1 MKKLAATLC
10 KAVAVLATTWG
21 CAQAGVLTFYTTFA
35 PEGGGTRTG
44 SGNAVV
50 MFDDATNILSFTA
63 TFAGLSTGTTLAH
76 FHCCTASAFSGTAG
90 VAVDAPTLAIPLGV
104 TSGTWSEALD
114 LDLAANWSPAF
125 VTASGGTTT
134 GAIARF
140 VQNIYENKVYLNIHT
155 TGNPGGEIRGF
166 LVPEPTTAALT
177 LVALAAMGGVARRQ
191 RAA

>member
-10 KAVAVLATTWG
+10 KALAVLATTWG

-90 VAVDAPTLAIPLGV
+90 VAVDAPSLAIPLGV

-134 GAIARF
+134 GATARF
-140 VQNIYENKVYLNIHT
+140 LQNIYENKVYLNIHT
-155 TGNPGGEIRGF
+155 SGNPTGEIRGF

-177 LVALAAMGGVARRQ
+177 LLALAAMGGVARRQ

>member
-44 SGNAVV
+44 SGSAVV
-50 MFDDATNILSFTA
+50 QFDDATNILSFTA
-63 TFAGLSTGTTLAH
+63 TFAGLSSGTTVAH
-76 FHCCTASAFSGTAG
+76 FHCCTPAAFSGTAG
-90 VAVDAPTLAIPLGV
+90 VAVDAPSLAVPVGV

-125 VTASGGTTT
+125 VTASGGTIA
-134 GAIARF
+134 GATARF
-140 VQNIYENKVYLNIHT
+140 LQNIYENKVYLNIHT
-155 TGNPGGEIRGF
+155 SGNPTGEIRGF

-177 LVALAAMGGVARRQ
+177 LLALAAMGGVARRQ
-191 RAA
+191 RAV